1 MFRKCRIAVAA
12 TLIGAAGVLLWQ
24 TAPTHAFPPPAQ
36 RPATMQPAKGRFL
49 VAVRE
54 LRDPNFAQTVILLT
68 KYGEDGA
75 MGLIVNRP
83 TNIRLGGVLELEGVE
98 KRPETIF
105 IGGPV
110 ERSAVLLL
118 ARSETPPEKSE
129 SIFGDVYLSANR
141 ALLEKYIAGPAGDER
156 FRLYSGYSG
165 WAAGQLDFEM
175 ERGSWHVF
183 PADAD
188 TVFST
193 RPSTVWERWIERTE
207 MRFAMGLIS
216 PRGVPGCMDHP
227 EECLIIGF
235 FNAGGSLNAT

>member
-1 MFRKCRIAVAA
+1 MR
-12 TLIGAAGVLLWQ
+12 
-24 TAPTHAFPPPAQ
+24 
-36 RPATMQPAKGRFL
+36 PAKGRFL

-54 LRDPNFAQTVILLT
+54 LRDPNFAQTIILLT

-75 MGLIVNRP
+75 MGLIVNRS
-83 TNIRLGGVLELEGVE
+83 TDVKLAGILDLEGVE
-98 KRPETIF
+98 KRTETIF
-105 IGGPV
+105 AGGPV

-118 ARSETPPEKSE
+118 ARSETQLEKSD

-141 ALLEKYIAGPAGDER
+141 ALLEKYIAGSEGDES
-156 FRLYSGYSG
+156 FRLYAGYSG

-193 RPSTVWERWIERTE
+193 RPSKVWERWIERTE
-207 MRFAMGLIS
+207 MRFAMNPIS
-216 PRGVPGCMDHP
+216 PRRVG
-227 EECLIIGF
+227 I
-235 FNAGGSLNAT
+235 AR

>member
-1 MFRKCRIAVAA
+1 MFRIRRIAVTAA
-12 TLIGAAGVLLWQ
+12 LIGSVGVLLWQ
-24 TAPTHAFPPPAQ
+24 TAPTHAFPPPQ
-36 RPATMQPAKGRFL
+36 RTAGMRPAKGRFL

-54 LRDPNFAQTVILLT
+54 LRDPNFAQTIILLT

-75 MGLIVNRP
+75 MGLIVNRS
-83 TNIRLGGVLELEGVE
+83 TDVKLAGILELEGVE
-98 KRPETIF
+98 KRTETIF
-105 IGGPV
+105 AGGPV

-118 ARSETPPEKSE
+118 ARSETQLEKSD

-141 ALLEKYIAGPAGDER
+141 ALLEKYIAGSEGDES
-156 FRLYSGYSG
+156 FRLYAGYSG

-193 RPSTVWERWIERTE
+193 RPSKVWERWIERTE
-207 MRFAMGLIS
+207 MRFAMNPIS
-216 PRGVPGCMDHP
+216 PPLFAAAR
-227 EECLIIGF
+227 
-235 FNAGGSLNAT
+235 

>member
-1 MFRKCRIAVAA
+1 MFRKRRIAVTAA
-12 TLIGAAGVLLWQ
+12 LIGSVGVLLWQ
-24 TAPTHAFPPPAQ
+24 TAPTHAFPPPQ
-36 RPATMQPAKGRFL
+36 RAAGMRPAKGRFL

-54 LRDPNFAQTVILLT
+54 LRDPNFAQTIILLT

-75 MGLIVNRP
+75 MGLIVNRS
-83 TNIRLGGVLELEGVE
+83 TDVKLAGILDLEGVE
-98 KRPETIF
+98 KRTETIF
-105 IGGPV
+105 AGGPV

-118 ARSETPPEKSE
+118 ARSETQLEKSD

-141 ALLEKYIAGPAGDER
+141 ALLEKYIAGSEGDES
-156 FRLYSGYSG
+156 FRLYAGYSG

-193 RPSTVWERWIERTE
+193 RPSKVWERWIERTE
-207 MRFAMGLIS
+207 MRFAMNPIS
-216 PRGVPGCMDHP
+216 PRRVG
-227 EECLIIGF
+227 I
-235 FNAGGSLNAT
+235 AR

>member
-1 MFRKCRIAVAA
+1 MKRVRTISQKRGLAVAA
-12 TLIGAAGVLLWQ
+12 ALVSAAASLLWH
-24 TAPTHAFPPPAQ
+24 TAPTQAFAPTPQ
-36 RPATMQPAKGRFL
+36 HRATMRPAKGRFL

-54 LRDPNFAQTVILLT
+54 LRDPNFSQTIILLT

-75 MGLIVNRP
+75 MGLIVNRS
-83 TNIRLGGVLELEGVE
+83 TNIRLGGILALEGVE
-98 KRPETIF
+98 ERTETIY

-110 ERSAVLLL
+110 ERSAILLL
-118 ARSETPPEKSE
+118 ARSKTPPEKSE

-141 ALLEKYIAGPAGDER
+141 ALLERYIAGPEGDES
-156 FRLYSGYSG
+156 FRLYSGCSG

-193 RPSTVWERWIERTE
+193 RPSKVWERWIERTE
-207 MRFAMGLIS
+207 VRFAMHPVSSRL
-216 PRGVPGCMDHP
+216 VP
-227 EECLIIGF
+227 
-235 FNAGGSLNAT
+235 ATP

>member
-1 MFRKCRIAVAA
+1 MFRKRRIAVTAA
-12 TLIGAAGVLLWQ
+12 LIGSVGVLLWQ
-24 TAPTHAFPPPAQ
+24 TAPTHAFPPPQ
-36 RPATMQPAKGRFL
+36 RTAGMRPAKGRFL

-54 LRDPNFAQTVILLT
+54 LRDPNFAQTIILLT

-75 MGLIVNRP
+75 MGLIVNRS
-83 TNIRLGGVLELEGVE
+83 TDVKLAGILDLEGVE
-98 KRPETIF
+98 KRTETIF
-105 IGGPV
+105 AGGPV

-118 ARSETPPEKSE
+118 ARSETPLEKSD

-141 ALLEKYIAGPAGDER
+141 TLLEKYIAGSEGDES
-156 FRLYSGYSG
+156 FRLYAGYSG

-193 RPSTVWERWIERTE
+193 RPSKVWERWIERTE
-207 MRFAMGLIS
+207 MRFAMNPIS
-216 PRGVPGCMDHP
+216 PP
-227 EECLIIGF
+227 F
-235 FNAGGSLNAT
+235 FAAAR